1 MRVNGPG
8 IILKRF
14 YMDKLE
20 KYIEQ
25 LNAANKEDRLAAVAA
40 IADMIKNGETPAPQ
54 RNEDTN
60 NHVHTTYSFSPYS
73 PSKGV
78 YMAYM
83 NGLRTVG
90 IVDHDAINGAEEFI
104 KAGELLGITTTIG
117 MEIRVNFES
126 VGYKGIN
133 LNNPDQPGTAY
144 ITFQGVPHDSIAKL
158 DKWLGEN
165 VRKYRH
171 IRNRKMVGNINALVN
186 KFGVELDYDKDV
198 LPTSMAHDGGG
209 VTERHI
215 LFALAHKLMDKY
227 ATGEELLAFF
237 ENEMGI
243 TVKPS
248 VQKLLLD
255 RACPIYDYDL
265 LNLLKSEFVG
275 KMFVPATDELVDVK
289 DAVAFA
295 KEIGAI
301 PSICYLGDVG
311 ESVTGDKKAQKFEDE
326 ILDDYIPVVKE
337 IGFEALAYMP
347 SRNTDAQIARI
358 DALSRK
364 YDFLQI
370 SGEDI
375 NQPRQKFVCMKLRE
389 EGFKHLE
396 DATWA
401 LVGHEYA
408 ATENKEN
415 GIYSDK
421 TKAAFPNM
429 EDRIAAFKE
438 IGLKYRR

>member
-1 MRVNGPG
+1 MT
-8 IILKRF
+8 
-14 YMDKLE
+14 KLE
-20 KYIEQ
+20 SYIEL
-25 LNAANKEDRLAAVAA
+25 LNAPAKEDRLAALEK
-40 IADMIKNGETPAPQ
+40 IAEMFKSGEIPMPE

-73 PSKGV
+73 PTKGV
-78 YMAYM
+78 YMAFM
-83 NGLRTVG
+83 SGLRTVG

-104 KAGELLGITTTIG
+104 KAGEILGITTTIG

-144 ITFQGVPHDSIAKL
+144 ITFQGVPHNSIKKL
-158 DKWLGEN
+158 DNWLGEN

-171 IRNRKMVGNINALVN
+171 IRNRKMVANINGLVN

-215 LFALAHKLMDKY
+215 LFALTHKLMEKY
-227 ATGEELLAFF
+227 QTGEEMLSFF
-237 ENEMGI
+237 EDEMGI
-243 TVKPS
+243 KVSGAKRE
-248 VQKLLLD
+248 LILD
-255 RACPIYDYDL
+255 RDCPIYDYDV
-265 LNLLKSEFVG
+265 LNLLKSEFVS

-311 ESVTGDKKAQKFEDE
+311 NSVTGDKKAQKFEDE

-347 SRNTDAQIARI
+347 SRNTDEQIRRI

-389 EGFKHLE
+389 PGFKHLE

-408 ATENKEN
+408 ATECKEN
-415 GIYSDK
+415 GIYSAK
-421 TKAAFPNM
+421 TKAAYPVM

-438 IGLKYRR
+438 IGLKHRR

>member
-1 MRVNGPG
+1 MN
-8 IILKRF
+8 
-14 YMDKLE
+14 KLE
-20 KYIEQ
+20 SYIEQ
-25 LNAANKEDRLAAVAA
+25 LNAPAKADRLAALQN
-40 IADMIKNGETPAPQ
+40 IADMFKSGEIPMPE

-73 PSKGV
+73 PAKGV

-83 NGLRTVG
+83 SGLRTVG
-90 IVDHDAINGAEEFI
+90 IVDHDAINGADEFI
-104 KAGELLGITTTIG
+104 KAGEILGITTTIG

-144 ITFQGVPHDSIAKL
+144 ITFQGVPHDSIEKL

-171 IRNRKMVGNINALVN
+171 IRNRKMVENINGLVN
-186 KFGVELDYDKDV
+186 KLGVSLDYDKDV
-198 LPTSMAHDGGG
+198 LPSSMAHDGGG

-215 LFALAHKLMDKY
+215 LFALTHKLMEKY
-227 ATGEELLAFF
+227 TTGEAMLSFF
-237 ENEMGI
+237 EDDMGI
-243 TVKPS
+243 TVKES
-248 VQKLLLD
+248 AKKLILD
-255 RACPIYDYDL
+255 RDCPIYDYDV
-265 LNLLKSEFVG
+265 LNLLKSEFVA

-289 DAVAFA
+289 EAVRFA

-311 ESVTGDKKAQKFEDE
+311 DSVTGDKKAQKFEDE
-326 ILDDYIPVVKE
+326 ILDDYIPVIKE

-358 DALSRK
+358 DALCRK

-389 EGFKHLE
+389 PGFKHLE

-408 ATENKEN
+408 ATEDKEA

>member
-1 MRVNGPG
+1 
-8 IILKRF
+8 
-14 YMDKLE
+14 MDKLNTF
-20 KYIEQ
+20 IEQ
-25 LNAANKEDRLAAVAA
+25 LNAPEKEDRLRAAEELAG
-40 IADMIKNGETPAPQ
+40 MIKRGEIPAPE

-73 PSKGV
+73 PTKGV

-83 NGLRTVG
+83 SGLRTVG

-104 KAGELLGITTTIG
+104 RAGEIFGITTTIG

-144 ITFQGVPHDSIAKL
+144 ITFQGVPHDSIGKL
-158 DKWLGEN
+158 DAWLAEN

-171 IRNRKMVGNINALVN
+171 IRNRKMVENINGLVN
-186 KFGVELDYDKDV
+186 RLGVSLDYDRDV
-198 LPTSMAHDGGG
+198 LPISMAHDGGG

-215 LFALAHKLMDKY
+215 LFALTHKLMEKY
-227 ATGEELLAFF
+227 TTGEEMLSFF
-237 ENEMGI
+237 ENDMGI
-243 TVKPS
+243 KVKES
-248 VQKLLLD
+248 AKKLILD
-255 RACPIYDYDL
+255 RSCPIYDYDV
-265 LNLLKSEFVG
+265 LNLLKSEFVS

-289 DAVAFA
+289 EAVRFA

-326 ILDDYIPVVKE
+326 ILDDYIPVIKE

-347 SRNTDAQIARI
+347 SRNTDEQIRRI
-358 DALSRK
+358 DALCRK

-389 EGFKHLE
+389 PGFKHLE

-408 ATENKEN
+408 ATECKEN

-421 TKAAFPNM
+421 TKKEYPVM
-429 EDRIAAFKE
+429 EDRIAAFKK
-438 IGLKYRR
+438 IGLRYRR

>member
-1 MRVNGPG
+1 MT
-8 IILKRF
+8 
-14 YMDKLE
+14 KLE
-20 KYIEQ
+20 NYIEL
-25 LNAANKEDRLAAVAA
+25 LNAPKKEDRLAALEK
-40 IADMIKNGETPAPQ
+40 IAEMFKSGEILMPQ

-73 PSKGV
+73 PTKGV

-83 NGLRTVG
+83 SGLRTVG

-104 KAGELLGITTTIG
+104 KAGEILGITTTIG

-144 ITFQGVPHDSIAKL
+144 ITFQGVPHGSIKKL
-158 DKWLGEN
+158 DNWLGEN

-171 IRNRKMVGNINALVN
+171 IRNRKMVANINGLVN
-186 KFGVELDYDKDV
+186 KFGIELDYDKDV

-215 LFALAHKLMDKY
+215 LFALTHKLMEKY
-227 ATGEELLAFF
+227 QTGEQMLSFF
-237 ENEMGI
+237 EDEMGI
-243 TVKPS
+243 KVSGSKRD
-248 VQKLLLD
+248 LILD
-255 RACPIYDYDL
+255 RDCPIYDYDV
-265 LNLLKSEFVG
+265 LNLLKSEFVA
-275 KMFVPATDELVDVK
+275 KMFVPATDELVDVN

-311 ESVTGDKKAQKFEDE
+311 NSVTGDKKAQKFEDE
-326 ILDDYIPVVKE
+326 ILDDYIPVVKK

-347 SRNTDAQIARI
+347 SRNTDEQIDRI
-358 DALSRK
+358 VALARK

-389 EGFKHLE
+389 PGFKHLE

-408 ATENKEN
+408 ATECKEN

-421 TKAAFPNM
+421 TKAAYPVM

-438 IGLKYRR
+438 IGLKHRR